1 MKETDKQWKRQTDKE
16 RNRQWKR
23 QKSRETG
30 GQYEKY
36 NKINRQDEIHTK
48 NRLRAGHYVKH
59 GETDIQKRKRTS
71 MKGKPIQN
79 SWRILECIWT
89 FHITYYLRL
98 LRNALTLVSV
108 FCQQRYQIL
117 DKNVHLAT
125 SENDWMEWKLT
136 MVMFSIRSI
145 RLIEMKSKSLK
156 CDILQTL
163 TLFDLLTFYETFKRH
178 CQPVERR
185 YISFVNSG

>member
-1 MKETDKQWKRQTDKE
+1 MKYIQ
-16 RNRQWKR
+16 
-23 QKSRETG
+23 
-30 GQYEKY
+30 
-36 NKINRQDEIHTK
+36 K

-79 SWRILECIWT
+79 SRRILFSGKECIGT
-89 FHITYYLRL
+89 FHITYSLRL

-108 FCQQRYQIL
+108 FSFLSTKQRYQIL
-117 DKNVHLAT
+117 DKNVYLAT
-125 SENDWMEWKLT
+125 SENDWIGWKLT
-136 MVMFSIRSI
+136 MVTFSIRSI

-163 TLFDLLTFYETFKRH
+163 TLFDLLTFYETFLIVFKRH

>member
-1 MKETDKQWKRQTDKE
+1 MA
-16 RNRQWKR
+16 NRQWKR

-30 GQYEKY
+30 WQYEKY

-79 SWRILECIWT
+79 SRRILFSGKECIGT
-89 FHITYYLRL
+89 FHITYSLRL

-108 FCQQRYQIL
+108 F
-117 DKNVHLAT
+117 
-125 SENDWMEWKLT
+125 
-136 MVMFSIRSI
+136 F
-145 RLIEMKSKSLK
+145 
-156 CDILQTL
+156 
-163 TLFDLLTFYETFKRH
+163 F
-178 CQPVERR
+178 
-185 YISFVNSG
+185 FVNKDIKF